1 MKKKHIL
8 IVEDERIVSADIR
21 ISLQKF
27 GFAISGTAVSGEEA
41 IKKAEKLKPD
51 LVLMDIILKDKMD
64 GIDAATLI
72 SSRFDIPVVYLTAH
86 ADDKTLE
93 RAKITE
99 PFGYLLKP
107 FDDKDLHTTVEMALY
122 KHKIGKNLKKSE
134 E

>member
-8 IVEDERIVSADIR
+8 IVEDERIVSADIK

-27 GFAISGTAVSGEEA
+27 GFAVAGTAVSGEDA
-41 IKKAEKLKPD
+41 IKKAEKLRPD

-64 GIDAATLI
+64 GIEAATLI

-107 FDDKDLHTTVEMALY
+107 FDDKDLHT
-122 KHKIGKNLKKSE
+122 HKRL
-134 E
+134 